1 MFFYKLSYY
10 IILTIYRILFRI
22 EIKGR
27 EHLPQS
33 GAMLVCA
40 NHISLL
46 DPPMLEIAVR
56 RQTRFMA
63 KEELFKIPI
72 LGQLIRSYGA
82 FPVKRGAGDR
92 QALRKSL
99 EILQEGQTLGIFP
112 EGTRSKT
119 GEVLKGHTGVGMFA
133 LRTDA
138 QVVPLAIIGP
148 YRLFRK
154 VKVVIGPVINM
165 DDLKQ
170 VEKVTSEEIRIASE
184 RIMEHIAELVRQN
197 R

>member
-1 MFFYKLSYY
+1 MFFYKLSFY
-10 IILTIYRILFRI
+10 IILTIYKVLFRI
-22 EIKGR
+22 EVSGR
-27 EHLPQS
+27 GNLPED
-33 GAMLVCA
+33 GAILVCA

-56 RQTRFMA
+56 KHTHFMA

-72 LGQLIRSYGA
+72 LAQLIRAYGA

-99 EILQEGQTLGIFP
+99 ELLQEGKTLGIFP

-119 GEVLKGHTGVGMFA
+119 GEVQKGHTGVGMFA

-138 QVVPLAIIGP
+138 HVVPLAIIGP

-154 VKVVIGPVINM
+154 LKVVIGPPINM

-170 VEKVTSEEIRIASE
+170 AEKISSEEIRLASE